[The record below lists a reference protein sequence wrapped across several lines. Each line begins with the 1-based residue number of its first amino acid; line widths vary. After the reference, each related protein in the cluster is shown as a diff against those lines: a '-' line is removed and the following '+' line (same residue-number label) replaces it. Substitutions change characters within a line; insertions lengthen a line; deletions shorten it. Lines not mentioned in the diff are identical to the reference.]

1 MGSGRVGELTLKT
14 ALALLVLSAAYVA
27 LAWYV
32 SRQVP
37 ASVRVEN
44 VNVGGLSPQEATERI
59 SADLTPKARALVRV
73 ELADTG
79 STVILEPASAGLTVD
94 VGATLDGMAG
104 FTLDPRRVWNHL
116 TEAVDRPVETHIDRD
131 KLTAVV
137 TERAAAV
144 AKPTVEGS
152 VSLAGGTVTATSP
165 QQGVALNVADAVD
178 KIVKSWPRRSTV
190 TAAVVVS
197 PPRVNQAAIDEA
209 VRTFATPAM
218 SAPVTLA
225 VADKTATLT
234 PAQLAPAI
242 TMAPDASGKLA
253 PVFDRAAITATVVQA
268 SGPMTV
274 PATEAGWVLAGDTP
288 QLRPSTDG
296 VAIDQAQAADQV
308 IAALTAP
315 DRTARLATTVAPPKV
330 TTQTAQAWGV
340 KEVVASF
347 DSPFP
352 YNPSRTANLT
362 TAANTVNGTL
372 VPPGGVFSLNAV
384 LGERTADKGYA
395 EGYVIEDG
403 RLAKGTGGGVS
414 QISTVVY
421 NLAWFAGAELTAHTA
436 HSFYISRYPE
446 GREATVHWP
455 DVDNRFTNA
464 TPYAMLVQMWVA
476 EGAVHGRVWSTK
488 LYDVEAVKGPRTAVA
503 GGKTITD
510 DSTSCV
516 PQPEMVP
523 GFTVSVQ
530 RVIRQGAAVVKTE
543 AYTTAYQPED
553 QVVCTN
559 PNHQS

>member
-1 MGSGRVGELTLKT
+1 MGSGRSGELALK
-14 ALALLVLSAAYVA
+14 AVLALFTVAAAYVV

-44 VNVGGLSPQEATERI
+44 VSVGGLSPQEATERI

-79 STVILEPASAGLTVD
+79 STVILEPASAGLSVD

-104 FTLDPRRVWNHL
+104 FTLDPRRVWSHL

-190 TAAVVVS
+190 TAAVVVT
-197 PPRVNQAAIDEA
+197 PPRVSQAAIDEA

-218 SAPVTLA
+218 SGPVTLA

-253 PVFDRAAITATVVQA
+253 PVFDRAAITATLVQA

-274 PATEAGWVLAGDTP
+274 PPTEAGWVLAGDTP
-288 QLRPSTDG
+288 QLRASTDG

-384 LGERTADKGYA
+384 LGERTPDKGYA
-395 EGYVIEDG
+395 DGYVIENG
-403 RLAKGTGGGVS
+403 RLVKGTGGGVS

-476 EGAVHGRVWSTK
+476 DGAVHGRIWSTK
-488 LYDVEAVKGPRTAVA
+488 LYDVEAVKGPRTAVMA
-503 GGKTITD
+503 GKTITD

-559 PNHQS
+559 PNHQT